1 MSEVPASVVTPD
13 VVETRLGTLSFR
25 DGAPSTETVDKIRDH
40 LDHARALDGYITA
53 HRGVSVA
60 AIHKGLRSVGVEDN
74 DVIIFSELMDSESL
88 FLTGNAD
95 TVYYIGFIDLS
106 DGPMVVETPPD
117 ALGVFDDVWFRH
129 VIDFGRPGP
138 DRGEGGRFLFLPAGY
153 DGPLPDSGFH
163 VANVKTSRVLMLG
176 RSFLANNDDPAPT
189 VAVIKDRL
197 KIYPYTPGGYGSSI
211 ATLLQGDVP
220 AGSVPA
226 QPSPVRFVE
235 GSGLA
240 FNTVPPNDHTY
251 FDLLNDLVQQEQP
264 GALPAEAL
272 GSLAAVG
279 IVHGE
284 PFAPDERMRAI
295 LAEAAAVGTAAGRTV
310 NFRSPGEGEQ
320 DWAYYPASGW
330 VNPLFLGGYSFDTP
344 PPEVT
349 PDGIKPYPLVGHKHV
364 DARFS
369 FFFIATGITPAM
381 CMRLT
386 GVGSQYLLGM
396 LDSESNYFDGS
407 RNYKCTLPAGIPQ
420 ANFWS
425 MTVYDNQTRSML
437 QTDQRYPR
445 VGSQSYPTPAAVP
458 NADGTTDIHFGPE
471 APAGKESNW
480 IQTIPGKGWFSIL
493 RLYSPLQ
500 SFFDKTWRAGEIEP
514 ID

>member
-1 MSEVPASVVTPD
+1 MSEVSESLVTPD
-13 VVETRLGTLSFR
+13 VVETRLGALSFR
-25 DGAPSTETVDKIRDH
+25 DGAPSAETVESIRDH
-40 LDHARALDGYITA
+40 LAHVRALDGYITG
-53 HRGVSVA
+53 HRGASVA
-60 AIHKGLRSVGVEDN
+60 AIQKGLRSVGVDDN

-95 TVYYIGFIDLS
+95 TVYYISFIDLT

-117 ALGVFDDVWFRH
+117 ALGVFDDMWFRH

-138 DRGEGGRFLFLPAGY
+138 DRGAGGRFLFTPAGY

-163 VANVKTSRVLMLG
+163 VAEVRTSRVLMLG
-176 RSFLANNDDPAPT
+176 RSFLANNNDPAPT
-189 VAVIKDRL
+189 VAMIKDRL
-197 KIYPYTPGGYGSSI
+197 RIYPYVPGGYGSSI
-211 ATLLQGDVP
+211 ATLLKGEVP
-220 AGSVPA
+220 AGPA
-226 QPSPVRFVE
+226 QSEAPPVRFVE

-251 FDLLNDLVQQEQP
+251 FELVNDLVQQEQP

-279 IVHGE
+279 IVHGA
-284 PFAPDERMRAI
+284 PFAPDERMQGI
-295 LAEAAAVGTAAGRTV
+295 LADAAAVGTAAGRTL
-310 NFRSPGEGEQ
+310 NFRSSGEGEQ
-320 DWAYYPASGW
+320 DWAFYPGSNW

-349 PDGIKPYPLVGHKHV
+349 PDGIEPYPLVGHKHV

-396 LDSESNYFDGS
+396 LDSESNYFEGS
-407 RNYKCTLPAGIPQ
+407 RTYKCTLPAGIPQ

-437 QTDQRYPR
+437 KTEQRYPR
-445 VGSQSYPTPAAVP
+445 AGSQDYPTPAAVP
-458 NADGTTDIHFGPE
+458 NDDGTTDIYFGPE
-471 APAGKESNW
+471 APAGRESNW
-480 IQTIPGKGWFSIL
+480 IQTIPGRGWFAIL

-500 SFFDKTWRAGEIEP
+500 PFFDKTWRAGEIEP